1 MRRLP
6 EKIIYVI
13 LLIASTVWVSNQG
26 GVIPYAFF
34 FVVLLYLP
42 VAVIYLIICRAFL
55 TSHQE
60 MDTDWLKKGQ
70 KGRYSLVIE
79 NAGFLPIGALRLI
92 VAPGIFTFGEEFL
105 TEEYSLMPRQR
116 ISVDTTIVCNY
127 AGSYGVGVYRLM
139 LRDPFDLIRIDMD
152 ISQGTIPVSVK
163 PNITDMAYNDLS
175 SLLSDMNLRMR
186 RYSQNRPADTT
197 GADVR
202 SYMPGDPL
210 YRIHWKNVAKT
221 GELLTRLPENADL
234 QMPVLILE
242 SRDFEVKESDMILR
256 DRFIE
261 YAVSAA
267 DYFVKQKKPVRIIFY
282 YFGIRNHLVDGYE
295 SFNDFYTDITRH
307 LPAKKAE
314 GEREMMEKAAGA
326 GSAVLYLTEGEE
338 RGFYAG

>member
-42 VAVIYLIICRAFL
+42 VAVIYLIICRTFL

-139 LRDPFDLIRIDMD
+139 LRDPFDLIRQMRDLCSCFRIPAKHLRTEADR
-152 ISQGTIPVSVK
+152 TILFK
-163 PNITDMAYNDLS
+163 NS
-175 SLLSDMNLRMR
+175 S
-186 RYSQNRPADTT
+186 
-197 GADVR
+197 
-202 SYMPGDPL
+202 
-210 YRIHWKNVAKT
+210 
-221 GELLTRLPENADL
+221 
-234 QMPVLILE
+234 
-242 SRDFEVKESDMILR
+242 
-256 DRFIE
+256 IE
-261 YAVSAA
+261 YARFYEILENMRSVAQLRNVSGFGFRQFRNGGKLA
-267 DYFVKQKKPVRIIFY
+267 DIIKSRRY
-282 YFGIRNHLVDGYE
+282 
-295 SFNDFYTDITRH
+295 
-307 LPAKKAE
+307 AE
-314 GEREMMEKAAGA
+314 FRRRCADP
-326 GSAVLYLTEGEE
+326 S
-338 RGFYAG
+338 RS